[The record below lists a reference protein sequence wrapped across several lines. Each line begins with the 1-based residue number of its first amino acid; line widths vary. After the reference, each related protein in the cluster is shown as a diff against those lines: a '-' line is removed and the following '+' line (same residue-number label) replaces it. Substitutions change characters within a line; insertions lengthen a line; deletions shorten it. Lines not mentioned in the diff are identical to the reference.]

1 MRLRRIAKLWFASI
15 LERLVGLPFV
25 IQADR
30 LPRHPVPWY
39 FLEVELG
46 VAEVTWLIHASAEVG
61 AREDVLFLN
70 EVLERMLAAA

>member
-1 MRLRRIAKLWFASI
+1 MRFRRIAKLWFASV
-15 LERLVGLPFV
+15 LERLIGLPFV
-25 IQADR
+25 IQAER

-46 VAEVTWLIHASAEVG
+46 ITEVSWLIHASAHAG

-70 EVLERMLAAA
+70 EVLERMLAA